1 MIPIRDNLVRKSPAV
16 IVWTLVGLNVLIYLW
31 DRNGGLFG
39 PNIGFADL
47 AMTPK
52 QVVLALSRNGDP
64 VELAKIFT
72 SLFLHGNLAH
82 LVGNVLFLLAFG
94 PAVEEAI
101 QSPRFALYYTFW
113 GLMAAA
119 AHVFVN
125 PGSDIPTVGASGAIG
140 GVLGA
145 YLLLFP
151 GTQIRVI
158 IPPFFFLPFAVTSWV
173 LLGVWFLWQVFLPQ
187 EGVANW
193 AHVGG
198 FLAGMVTI
206 LVLGGKNQIL
216 KDHEVEEDDSF
227 EDD

>member
-1 MIPIRDNLVRKSPAV
+1 
-16 IVWTLVGLNVLIYLW
+16 
-31 DRNGGLFG
+31 
-39 PNIGFADL
+39 
-47 AMTPK
+47 
-52 QVVLALSRNGDP
+52 
-64 VELAKIFT
+64 
-72 SLFLHGNLAH
+72 
-82 LVGNVLFLLAFG
+82 
-94 PAVEEAI
+94 
-101 QSPRFALYYTFW
+101 
-113 GLMAAA
+113 MAAA